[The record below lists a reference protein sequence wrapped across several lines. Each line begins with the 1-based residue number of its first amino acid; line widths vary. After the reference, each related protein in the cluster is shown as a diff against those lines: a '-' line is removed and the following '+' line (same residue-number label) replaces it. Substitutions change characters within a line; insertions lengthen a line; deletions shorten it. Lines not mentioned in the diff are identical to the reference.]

1 MRGAVRGAVHGASR
15 GASRGTYHGACH
27 GACHDAC
34 LVVHLQAFTRLNVLH
49 LWDFV
54 ENDLAGLGVKSLDP
68 SAFASADFK
77 HVSTSQMQHSLL
89 KVTTSCT

>member
-1 MRGAVRGAVHGASR
+1 M
-15 GASRGTYHGACH
+15 
-27 GACHDAC
+27 
-34 LVVHLQAFTRLNVLH
+34 LH

-89 KVTTSCT
+89 KVAAVHT

>member
-1 MRGAVRGAVHGASR
+1 MVHRVAHR
-15 GASRGTYHGACH
+15 VVHTMVHATVHAMMH
-27 GACHDAC
+27 
-34 LVVHLQAFTRLNVLH
+34 VFVHLQAFTRLNVLH

-89 KVTTSCT
+89 KVATSCT

>member
-1 MRGAVRGAVHGASR
+1 M
-15 GASRGTYHGACH
+15 
-27 GACHDAC
+27 
-34 LVVHLQAFTRLNVLH
+34 HLQAFTRLNVLH

-68 SAFASADFK
+68 SAFVSADFK

-89 KVTTSCT
+89 KVATSCT

>member
-1 MRGAVRGAVHGASR
+1 MVHATVH
-15 GASRGTYHGACH
+15 AMMH
-27 GACHDAC
+27 
-34 LVVHLQAFTRLNVLH
+34 VFVHLQAFTRLNVLH

-54 ENDLAGLGVKSLDP
+54 ENDLAGLGVKNLDP

-89 KVTTSCT
+89 KVATSCT

>member
-1 MRGAVRGAVHGASR
+1 M
-15 GASRGTYHGACH
+15 
-27 GACHDAC
+27 
-34 LVVHLQAFTRLNVLH
+34 LH

-54 ENDLAGLGVKSLDP
+54 ENDLAGLGVKNLDP

-89 KVTTSCT
+89 KVATSCT